1 MNFYKSLAFLSLQ
14 KILVFYLVFS
24 VPSKPIFVSDLF
36 KLGQII
42 FSNVK
47 DSFRNDNKF
56 VKLCYLVYFNAGLV
70 RNLRAHECPF
80 PAFRTIVSR
89 KFRHLPI
96 SQKVRGNTAT
106 D

>member
-70 RNLRAHECPF
+70 RNLRHMNVLFQLSGQLFQENLGTCRLA
-80 PAFRTIVSR
+80 
-89 KFRHLPI
+89 K
-96 SQKVRGNTAT
+96 K
-106 D
+106 